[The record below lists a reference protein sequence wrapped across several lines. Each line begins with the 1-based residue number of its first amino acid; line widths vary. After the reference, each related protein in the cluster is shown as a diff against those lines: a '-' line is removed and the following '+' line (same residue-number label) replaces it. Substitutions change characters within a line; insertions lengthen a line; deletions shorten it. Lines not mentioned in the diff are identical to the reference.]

1 MPRRKVLL
9 ADSSSL
15 IALDRTG
22 KLSVLREFV
31 TFVPP
36 AVKKEIVDKA
46 LAVRPDSPFY
56 PDALASANRF
66 RYFIERG
73 DIQVLTIDHASHGG
87 VLDRA
92 RRRLA
97 RLEDS
102 REDRVPKADLEMAAG
117 TAQLVEDGQDF
128 EVLCEDRALVKVLK
142 QIFPQVSY
150 LTSED
155 LVG

>member
-22 KLSVLREFV
+22 KLSVLRGSV

-36 AVKKEIVDKA
+36 AAKKEIVDNA

-56 PDALASANRF
+56 PEAFASANRF
-66 RYFIERG
+66 RYFIARG
-73 DIQVLTIDHASHGG
+73 DIRILTIDYASHGG

-92 RRRLA
+92 RRHLA
-97 RLEDS
+97 RLGES
-102 REDRVPKADLEMAAG
+102 REDRVPKADIEMAAG
-117 TAQLVEDGQDF
+117 IAQLVEEGQDF
-128 EVLCEDRALVKVLK
+128 EVLCEDRALVNVLK

>member
-1 MPRRKVLL
+1 M
-9 ADSSSL
+9 
-15 IALDRTG
+15 
-22 KLSVLREFV
+22 

-36 AVKKEIVDKA
+36 AVKKEIVDNA

-56 PDALASANRF
+56 PEALASANRF

-73 DIQVLTIDHASHGG
+73 DLRILTIDYASHGG
-87 VLDRA
+87 ILDRA
-92 RRRLA
+92 RKRLA
-97 RLEDS
+97 SLEDA
-102 REDRVPKADLEMAAG
+102 REDKVPKADAEMAAG
-117 TAQLVEDGQDF
+117 VAQLLGEGQDV
-128 EVLCEDRALVKVLK
+128 EVLCEDGTLVKVLK